1 MRTAI
6 VLGLRVLALAALLL
20 ILLGVAA
27 QVTGVARAGAGPSAP
42 AAPPTSAATAALA
55 PVLFCLLGSA
65 VFTWLI
71 LRSAFRDWP
80 LTGAVFL
87 AYFGLGTVM
96 LQMESALFLPRH
108 LPAGFLPRLFAMGA
122 LIALFFAPA
131 AAWMYGR
138 FRKVADVPATPP
150 GPGLTTRGL
159 IARLALLAVVYVAL
173 YFLAG
178 YFIAYRNPELV
189 AYYDDIDAGSF
200 AAGMARVW
208 ERTPWLF
215 ALQALRG
222 VMWVALVLPFIFS
235 FRGPPWE
242 LPLLVGSAFSVWVVM
257 LLASNP
263 YMPESVRL
271 SHLVETGSSNFL
283 FGCLVGA
290 VFARSR
296 EPRAGTLRRPAS

>member
-6 VLGLRVLALAALLL
+6 VLGLRVLALAALLV

-42 AAPPTSAATAALA
+42 AAPPASAAAAALA
-55 PVLFCLLGSA
+55 PVLFCLLVSA

-71 LRSAFRDWP
+71 LRSTFRGWP

-96 LQMESALFLPRH
+96 LQMESVVFLPRH
-108 LPAGFLPRLFAMGA
+108 LPAGFVPRMFAMGA

-131 AAWMYGR
+131 AAWMHGR
-138 FRKVADVPATPP
+138 FRTVADVPATPP
-150 GPGLTTRGL
+150 GPGLTTRGW

-200 AAGMARVW
+200 GAGMARVW
-208 ERTPWLF
+208 ERMPWLF

-235 FRGPPWE
+235 FRGRPWE

-257 LLASNP
+257 LLAPNP

-283 FGCLVGA
+283 FGCLVGV

-296 EPRAGTLRRPAS
+296 EPRAGALSRPAA